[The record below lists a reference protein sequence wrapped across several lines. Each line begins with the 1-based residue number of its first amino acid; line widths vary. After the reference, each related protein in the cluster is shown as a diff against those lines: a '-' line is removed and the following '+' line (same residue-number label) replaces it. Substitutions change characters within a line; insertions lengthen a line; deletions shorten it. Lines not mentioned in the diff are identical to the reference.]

1 MKKIFLKF
9 FVAITSITLVFS
21 PFLLLIDLNR
31 FLPIVLFIW
40 MLSVSYFLFI
50 KLKK

>member
-1 MKKIFLKF
+1 MKKIFLKII
-9 FVAITSITLVFS
+9 VAAVSIILIFS

-31 FLPIVLFIW
+31 FLPIVVFIW

-50 KLKK
+50 KQKR